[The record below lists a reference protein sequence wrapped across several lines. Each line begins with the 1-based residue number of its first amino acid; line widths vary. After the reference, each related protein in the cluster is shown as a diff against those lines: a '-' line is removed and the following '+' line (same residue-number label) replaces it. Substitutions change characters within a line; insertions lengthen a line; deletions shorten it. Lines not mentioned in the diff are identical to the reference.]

1 MLLNTTE
8 DMTLF
13 ERGAKHDLGT
23 QHEQEQNRNKNGEQL
38 FCYLAP
44 NTDERRSRELHVAVH
59 LPIVIQMQCND
70 AWIIC
75 SHFRLVLCQNGDT
88 YR

>member
-23 QHEQEQNRNKNGEQL
+23 QYEHEQEQNQL

-44 NTDERRSRELHVAVH
+44 NTDERRSREL
-59 LPIVIQMQCND
+59 
-70 AWIIC
+70 
-75 SHFRLVLCQNGDT
+75 
-88 YR
+88 